1 MATYDRR
8 DLMREAAA
16 SAGEAQCAARSKQS
30 GERCKK
36 SPMPGSNVCR
46 VHGGSAP
53 QVKAAAKR
61 RLEEASERMAQR
73 LLGLAENDLK
83 DGTKVGAYV
92 QLGAVTAALDRAG
105 IVEQKQLNVE
115 VTAKPYENLL
125 GDIESGSRADY
136 RRSIGHPDPDPL
148 SLPIAVSAP
157 HRPGGSPDRVRVLGE
172 TFDGHA
178 VIDGELVADDD
189 QGEPEHAGRS
199 GDPNDGSKA
208 LKQTLA
214 NPPIP
219 VVSTQGG
226 FLPAEDAVTQAAEAN
241 RAHRRQM
248 RRR

>member
-1 MATYDRR
+1 MATFDRR

-16 SAGEAQCAARSKQS
+16 SAGESQCAARSKQS

-115 VTAKPYENLL
+115 VTAKPYEQLF
-125 GDIESGSRADY
+125 GDIEGGSREAY
-136 RRSIGHPDPDPL
+136 RQAIGDGRAGQFPTA
-148 SLPIAVSAP
+148 IESAKTY
-157 HRPGGSPDRVRVLGE
+157 RPGGEASGVRVLGA

-178 VIDGELVADDD
+178 VIDGELVASAEQD
-189 QGEPEHAGRS
+189 GSEHAGRS
-199 GDPNDGSKA
+199 GDPDDDSQA
-208 LKQTLA
+208 LKQKLVNSVA
-214 NPPIP
+214 PLIP
-219 VVSTQGG
+219 MQGG
-226 FLPAEDAVTQAAEAN
+226 YLPTDDAMEQAAEAN
-241 RAHRRQM
+241 RNAK

>member
-105 IVEQKQLNVE
+105 IVEQKQINVE

-125 GDIESGSRADY
+125 GDIESGSRGDY

-148 SLPIAVSAP
+148 SLPIADSDQ
-157 HRPGGSPDRVRVLGE
+157 HRPGGIPDRVRVLGE
-172 TFDGHA
+172 LPDGSL
-178 VIDGELVADDD
+178 VIDGQVADDD
-189 QGEPEHAGRS
+189 QGEPVHAGKS
-199 GDPNDGSKA
+199 GDPNDDSKT
-208 LKQTLA
+208 LEQTLA
-214 NPPIP
+214 NPVVP
-219 VVSTQGG
+219 VVSTHGG
-226 FLPAEDAVTQAAEAN
+226 FLPAEDAMTQAAEAN
-241 RAHRRQM
+241 RAHKRQM